1 MTEFVILTDVFALGY
16 SKSAGAHRLATVLR
30 NHGVDVQVIDLAA
43 RMDKDQLHE
52 VMLKF
57 IDADTKFVGISNT
70 FLNVRFEHSLFP
82 NNYSLELLNDFK
94 TVYDFKV
101 ILGGN
106 RNGTTSVIENDYLNC
121 IDLIVTGFADKAML
135 DIYDNYDTLVTEEED
150 GYKILHADKMP
161 YTFNDFHNSE
171 IVWQDSDII
180 FPDEALP
187 IEIARGCI
195 FRCAFCFFPMNGAG
209 HSRKYM
215 RSEENIK
222 RELMRNYDQFGI
234 TKYDIMDDLLNDSVE
249 KCEMLHR
256 IFTSLPFDIK
266 WTGYARHDLMISHP
280 HTLDLFNES
289 GCTALRFGIE
299 TLNHESGKA
308 IGKGMEPQKTKNG
321 LRWMRENSDIGLG
334 GSFIAGLPH
343 ETKDSLKSMCDWLE
357 DPDCPLHQKQLIVL
371 SIPRVEG
378 RENKSKLMID
388 PDKHGYTDL
397 NPDNKSSVEW
407 HNGHFDIYY
416 AKEVYNNIWPIL
428 KKHSTYISH
437 DAYRLHNIG
446 FDFDQVHKAVMGDVV
461 YSNIDKL
468 FNPFKDKFVDRIL
481 SINTDTSRLEPACP

>member
-1 MTEFVILTDVFALGY
+1 MAEFVILTDVFALGY

-30 NHGVDVQVIDLAA
+30 KHGVDVQVVDLAA
-43 RMDKDQLHE
+43 RMDKEQILE

-57 IDADTKFVGISNT
+57 IDSDTKFVGISNT
-70 FLNVRFEHSLFP
+70 FLNVRFEYSLFP
-82 NNYSLELLNDFK
+82 NNYTLELLNDFK
-94 TVYDFKV
+94 TVYDFKI

-121 IDLIVTGFADKAML
+121 IDLIVTGFADQAIL
-135 DIYDNYDTLVTEEED
+135 DVYDNYDNLITEEEN
-150 GYKILHADKMP
+150 GYKILHADRIP

-171 IVWQDSDII
+171 IIWQDRDII

-195 FRCAFCFFPMNGAG
+195 FRCSFCFFPLNGSG

-215 RSEENIK
+215 REEENIK
-222 RELMRNYDQFGI
+222 RELIRNYENFGI

-280 HTLDLFNES
+280 HTLDLFNEA

-308 IGKGMEPQKTKNG
+308 IGKGMSPQKTKDG
-321 LRWMRENSDIGLG
+321 LAWMRQNSDIGLG

-343 ETKDSLKSMCDWLE
+343 ETKDSLKELCDWLK
-357 DPDCPLHQKQLIVL
+357 DPAGPLHQKQLIVL

-388 PDKHGYTDL
+388 PDKYGYKDL
-397 NPDNKSSVEW
+397 NPDNKNSVEW
-407 HNGHFDIYY
+407 DNGYFNVYH
-416 AKEVYNNIWPIL
+416 AKEVYRDTWPVL
-428 KKHSTYISH
+428 KDQSVYISH
-437 DAYRLHNIG
+437 DAYRLFNIG
-446 FDFDQVHKAVMGDVV
+446 YDFNFVHSAVM
-461 YSNIDKL
+461 NDKKYKQTKNK
-468 FNPFKDKFVDRIL
+468 FSVFKDKYFDRIM
-481 SINTDTSRLEPACP
+481 SINT